1 MAYTSSFLN
10 TSYSVVNRREAV
22 EIARSA
28 LKRIIEDS
36 SLRTIFENERSI
48 LNDGL
53 NTNENYINQITNTL
67 DTIDVSNLKG
77 DIPENLK
84 NLRNEEDVKEFL
96 EGSSNAAKL
105 INNLF
110 SGISGTSNI
119 LTDLISLTGILPDDF
134 KKFTSGAIT
143 VAAILGSILF
153 PQLGIIVTTIT
164 VVGFAASIIEA
175 IIGDEIGDA
184 LVNL

>member
-10 TSYSVVNRREAV
+10 TSYSVVNRREVV

-67 DTIDVSNLKG
+67 NTIDVSNLKG
-77 DIPENLK
+77 DITDLNLE
-84 NLRNEEDVKEFL
+84 NEEDVKEFL
-96 EGSSNAAKL
+96 EGSSNTAKL

-110 SGISGTSNI
+110 SGISGASNI

-143 VAAILGSILF
+143 VAAILGSILL

-164 VVGFAASIIEA
+164 AVGFAASIIEA